1 LSTATCQIFVFNLL
15 LVIAVVVAVVVAV
28 AVAFVVTL
36 AHVESLGTFNYVPV
50 AMIVC
55 HLQFEI
61 VQYFIVKWDN

>member
-1 LSTATCQIFVFNLL
+1 MGDYLIEFRRHTQRHNDSTMKC
-15 LVIAVVVAVVVAV
+15 
-28 AVAFVVTL
+28 
-36 AHVESLGTFNYVPV
+36 ESDPV